1 MNAVAT
7 IDIPYMGL
15 TPEMDATPGPNT
27 RRTNDRT
34 AAHSDRGR
42 EFTVAPQLS
51 KEDTGVA
58 PDETLMELIGRG
70 DTQAFEELYDRYV
83 RGCFG
88 LAMKI
93 VREPSIAEEVVQDV
107 FMKLWSRPG
116 VFTSDRGKFSSWLL
130 TLVHNRSVDKL
141 RRLKAGAAGP
151 VLPLD
156 ATEAGETSLADLLAD
171 NAATPYDQAWTSEQG
186 RIVREALKALPHPQR
201 ETILLA
207 YFGGLTQKEIAERLQ
222 EPLGTVK
229 TRTRAALHQLR
240 RSLAGGGLIGDT
252 V

>member
-1 MNAVAT
+1 MDEPVAT
-7 IDIPYMGL
+7 DNMYMGYAAQGGPHV
-15 TPEMDATPGPNT
+15 TPRNETHATNQV
-27 RRTNDRT
+27 D
-34 AAHSDRGR
+34 
-42 EFTVAPQLS
+42 FKVAPQ
-51 KEDTGVA
+51 
-58 PDETLMELIGRG
+58 PDKQELGNWADDALMEQISRG
-70 DTQAFEELYDRYV
+70 NTQAFEELYDRYV

-93 VREPSIAEEVVQDV
+93 VREPTTAEEVVQDV

-116 VFTSDRGKFSSWLL
+116 IFSSERGKFSGWLL

-156 ATEAGETSLADLLAD
+156 GTLDSDLNLADVLAD
-171 NAATPYDQAWTSEQG
+171 TAATPYDRAWTEEQG
-186 RIVREALKALPHPQR
+186 RIVREAIKALPHPQR
-201 ETILLA
+201 EAIVLA

-229 TRTRAALHQLR
+229 TRTRAALQQLR
-240 RSLAGGGLIGDT
+240 RALAGGGLMGEAL
-252 V
+252 

>member
-1 MNAVAT
+1 
-7 IDIPYMGL
+7 MGL
-15 TPEMDATPGPNT
+15 TPEMDATPEPNT
-27 RRTNDRT
+27 RRTHDET
-34 AAHSDRGR
+34 ATHSDGGF
-42 EFTVAPQLS
+42 EFTVAPQMS
-51 KEDTGVA
+51 KEEIGAA

-116 VFTSDRGKFSSWLL
+116 IFTSERGKFSGWLL

-141 RRLKAGAAGP
+141 RRLKTGAVGP
-151 VLPLD
+151 LLPLD
-156 ATEAGETSLADLLAD
+156 ATAPGETSLADLLAD
-171 NAATPYDQAWTSEQG
+171 TTATPYDHAWTSEQG

-201 ETILLA
+201 ETIVLA

-240 RSLAGGGLIGDT
+240 RALAGGGLIGDAL
-252 V
+252 

>member
-1 MNAVAT
+1 
-7 IDIPYMGL
+7 MGL
-15 TPEMDATPGPNT
+15 TPETGATPEPNSHW
-27 RRTNDRT
+27 TNDEPVS
-34 AAHSDRGR
+34 HSDAGF
-42 EFTVAPQLS
+42 EFTVAPQMS
-51 KEDTGVA
+51 KQEIGAASD
-58 PDETLMELIGRG
+58 DTLMQLIGRG
-70 DTQAFEELYDRYV
+70 DTRAFEELYDRYV

-93 VREPSIAEEVVQDV
+93 VREPSLAEEVVQDV

-116 VFTSDRGKFSSWLL
+116 IFTSERGRFSGWLL

-141 RRLKAGAAGP
+141 RRLKVGAAGP

-156 ATEAGETSLADLLAD
+156 GVGPGETSLADLLAD

-186 RIVREALKALPHPQR
+186 RIVREALRALPGAQR
-201 ETILLA
+201 ETIVLA

-240 RSLAGGGLIGDT
+240 RALAGGGLIGDT

>member
-1 MNAVAT
+1 M
-7 IDIPYMGL
+7 YM
-15 TPEMDATPGPNT
+15 AFTPGENIQ
-27 RRTNDRT
+27 T
-34 AAHSDRGR
+34 ADESVSNVSAQVDL
-42 EFTVAPQLS
+42 TVGPQVS
-51 KEDTGVA
+51 KEELQA
-58 PDETLMELIGRG
+58 CRDEALMELVARG

-93 VREPSIAEEVVQDV
+93 VREPSMAEEVVQDV
-107 FMKLWSRPG
+107 FMKLWSKPG
-116 VFTSDRGKFSSWLL
+116 IFTPERGKFSGWLL

-141 RRLKAGAAGP
+141 RRLKASAGGG

-156 ATEAGETSLADLLAD
+156 GTLDSDASLAEVIAD
-171 NAATPYDQAWTSEQG
+171 TSATPHEQAWLGEQG
-186 RIVREALKALPHPQR
+186 QIVREALRKLPRQQR
-201 ETILLA
+201 ETIVLA

-229 TRTRAALHQLR
+229 TRTRSALQQLR
-240 RSLAGGGLIGDT
+240 RALVAGGLLGDP

>member
-1 MNAVAT
+1 MYIRFADEGDNHQTRTDKSPDRPDQSTFVAVPPADKQE
-7 IDIPYMGL
+7 IRSCAD
-15 TPEMDATPGPNT
+15 D
-27 RRTNDRT
+27 
-34 AAHSDRGR
+34 
-42 EFTVAPQLS
+42 V
-51 KEDTGVA
+51 
-58 PDETLMELIGRG
+58 LMEHIARG

-116 VFTSDRGKFSSWLL
+116 IFSSERGKFSGWLL

-141 RRLKAGAAGP
+141 RRQKAGAAGT

-156 ATEAGETSLADLLAD
+156 GTLDGDTSLADLLAD
-171 NAATPYDQAWTSEQG
+171 GSATPYDQAWTEEQG
-186 RIVREALKALPHPQR
+186 RLVREAIQTLPRQQR
-201 ETILLA
+201 EAIVLA
-207 YFGGLTQKEIAERLQ
+207 YFGGLTQKEIAERLE

-229 TRTRAALHQLR
+229 TRTRAALSQLR
-240 RSLAGGGLIGDT
+240 RALAGGGLIGDT
-252 V
+252 L

>member
-1 MNAVAT
+1 MNALAA
-7 IDIPYMGL
+7 IDSMYIGYVEGGESYP
-15 TPEMDATPGPNT
+15 T
-27 RRTNDRT
+27 REHKPTSNHTDFR
-34 AAHSDRGR
+34 
-42 EFTVAPQLS
+42 VAPPADRQEL
-51 KEDTGVA
+51 KGWGD
-58 PDETLMELIGRG
+58 DILMQQIARG

-93 VREPSIAEEVVQDV
+93 VREPTVAEEVVQDV

-116 VFTSDRGKFSSWLL
+116 IFSSERGKFSGWLL

-156 ATEAGETSLADLLAD
+156 GTLDAGLNLADVLAD
-171 NAATPYDQAWTSEQG
+171 TAATPYDQAWTEEQG
-186 RIVREALKALPHPQR
+186 RIVREAIKSLPHHQR
-201 ETILLA
+201 EAIVLA

-229 TRTRAALHQLR
+229 TRTRAALQQLR
-240 RSLAGGGLIGDT
+240 RSLAGGGLMGEAL
-252 V
+252 

>member
-1 MNAVAT
+1 MNAVAA
-7 IDIPYMGL
+7 IDSEFIVFAAEGDERHAS
-15 TPEMDATPGPNT
+15 TQEGTGATAPAPF
-27 RRTNDRT
+27 
-34 AAHSDRGR
+34 SVVPPVGR
-42 EFTVAPQLS
+42 EELN
-51 KEDTGVA
+51 KCN
-58 PDETLMELIGRG
+58 DETLMGHIARG
-70 DTQAFEELYDRYV
+70 DVQAFEELYDRYV

-116 VFTSDRGKFSSWLL
+116 IFSSERGKFSGWLL

-156 ATEAGETSLADLLAD
+156 GALEGDVSLVDLIADGS
-171 NAATPYDQAWTSEQG
+171 ATPYDHAWSDEQG
-186 RIVREALKALPHPQR
+186 RIVREAIKTLPHQQQVA
-201 ETILLA
+201 IVLA

-229 TRTRAALHQLR
+229 TRTRAALTQLR
-240 RSLAGGGLIGDT
+240 RALAGGGLVGDAL
-252 V
+252 